1 MRVVASS
8 GGSIVNTLD
17 RARRELALLAADSE
31 VEIQSLTRGFE
42 DLAGQASAILTLAS
56 AIIETIESDGV
67 RSVLPSVQSLG
78 SAARHF
84 VEDRLHSTTG
94 ILDTVNTEVNLLRH
108 LSRVADSQATI
119 ALKTRVLTMLTNV
132 EVGRLGPEGSGFQ
145 YLATE
150 LSKFSN
156 ALSDDTEELADQTDT
171 RRTAIEATRRVLSA
185 EIPQLRAEFKRIDVH
200 MEEQLASLES
210 GLTRLSGIPL
220 QFKSCVEEI
229 AQQIAGV
236 VAAIQSHDITRQQ
249 LEHVQE
255 AFTLIGSELREGRQ
269 GRGEVSQEQAR
280 AHAGVSIQI
289 YQLQNIRASITNW
302 TTQIRSCMGVIL
314 SASATGLAGIS
325 PLVLEQE
332 QQASIKLA
340 HIEQLESESHRYS
353 ERIRQSVGGHSS
365 LLALVGEHVE
375 RAKVVR
381 QLLHLLSL
389 NSIVE
394 ASRLGD
400 KANAIL
406 EIGKGITSLS
416 SEWGEITDQS
426 EHAMQEILALV
437 DRTST
442 LLEAFSDDG
451 HQELRTAQAQMR
463 GGLASLR
470 EAAAFTAGQAR
481 KIQAATERMQALGSS
496 VGQNGDRLDAAYG
509 RVDAVLAEIE
519 EVRRQMED
527 ERPGIMAEYDTA
539 ELERLYSISYTTE
552 IERAVLHAAL
562 LGLPL
567 PESEAI
573 SAGNDVELF

>member
-1 MRVVASS
+1 M
-8 GGSIVNTLD
+8 
-17 RARRELALLAADSE
+17 
-31 VEIQSLTRGFE
+31 
-42 DLAGQASAILTLAS
+42 
-56 AIIETIESDGV
+56 
-67 RSVLPSVQSLG
+67 
-78 SAARHF
+78 
-84 VEDRLHSTTG
+84 
-94 ILDTVNTEVNLLRH
+94 
-108 LSRVADSQATI
+108 
-119 ALKTRVLTMLTNV
+119 
-132 EVGRLGPEGSGFQ
+132 
-145 YLATE
+145 
-150 LSKFSN
+150 
-156 ALSDDTEELADQTDT
+156 
-171 RRTAIEATRRVLSA
+171 
-185 EIPQLRAEFKRIDVH
+185 
-200 MEEQLASLES
+200 
-210 GLTRLSGIPL
+210 
-220 QFKSCVEEI
+220 
-229 AQQIAGV
+229 
-236 VAAIQSHDITRQQ
+236 
-249 LEHVQE
+249 
-255 AFTLIGSELREGRQ
+255 
-269 GRGEVSQEQAR
+269 
-280 AHAGVSIQI
+280 
-289 YQLQNIRASITNW
+289 
-302 TTQIRSCMGVIL
+302 
-314 SASATGLAGIS
+314 
-325 PLVLEQE
+325 LEQE

-340 HIEQLESESHRYS
+340 HIGQLESESHRYS

-451 HQELRTAQAQMR
+451 HQELRTAQTQMR
-463 GGLASLR
+463 SGLASLR

-527 ERPGIMAEYDTA
+527 ERSGIMADYDTA